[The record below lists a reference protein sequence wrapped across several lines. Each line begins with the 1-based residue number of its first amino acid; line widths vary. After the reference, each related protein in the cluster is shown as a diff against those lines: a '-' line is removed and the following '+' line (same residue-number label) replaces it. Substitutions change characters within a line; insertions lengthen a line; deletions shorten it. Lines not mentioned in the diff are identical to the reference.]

1 MINETLMQYFEWY
14 LPNDGKHWKRL
25 AADAPTLA
33 KKGITKIWMPPA
45 FKATHDGDVGYGVY
59 DLFDLGEF
67 DQKGTIRTKYGTKV
81 EYLDAI
87 AALKNNGIKA
97 LADVILNHK
106 AAADH
111 TETFNVVEV
120 APDDRTKVIS
130 QPFEIEGWTNFTF
143 DGRNHTYNDFEW
155 HWYHFTGTDYDV
167 KTGKNG
173 IFQIQG
179 DNKGWANQD
188 LVDGENGNYDYLMY
202 ADLDFKH
209 PEVIQNIYDWAD
221 WFLKTTG
228 VSGFRLDAIKHIDSF
243 FMGNFIRDMKAKY
256 GDDFYVFGE
265 FWNGDEK
272 SNNDYLESTDYRF
285 DLVDVRLHQNLFEA
299 SQAKENYDLRHIFNQ
314 TLVKN
319 HPHSAVT
326 FVDNHDTQR
335 GQALESTVEEWF
347 KPVAYALIL
356 LRQTGLPCVFYGDYY
371 GISGQFAQE
380 SFQNQIDKLLELRQ
394 TTVYGQETDYFDQAN
409 CIGWTCLGDDE
420 HPTALA
426 VLISNSKAQ
435 SKRMFVGKK
444 WADQLFTDALDNQTA
459 QVLIDKEGY
468 GDFLV
473 AEKSVSAW
481 IPLER

>member
-1 MINETLMQYFEWY
+1 MTNETLMQYFEWY

-25 AADAPTLA
+25 ATDASHLA
-33 KKGITKIWMPPA
+33 QKGITKIWMPPA

-67 DQKGTIRTKYGTKV
+67 NQKGTIRTKYGTKAD
-81 EYLDAI
+81 YLEAI
-87 AALKNNGIKA
+87 SALKSNGIEP

-111 TETFNVVEV
+111 TETFKVVEV
-120 APDDRTKVIS
+120 APEDRTKVIS

-143 DGRNHTYNDFEW
+143 DGRYHAYNDFEW

-167 KTGKNG
+167 RTGKTG

-202 ADLDFKH
+202 SDLDFKH
-209 PEVIQNIYDWAD
+209 PEVLKNIYDWAD
-221 WFLKTTG
+221 WFVETTG
-228 VSGFRLDAIKHIDSF
+228 VKGFRLDAIKHIDSF

-256 GDDFYVFGE
+256 GNDFYVFGE

-272 SNNDYLESTDYRF
+272 SNKDYLTSTDYRF

-299 SQAKENYDLRHIFNQ
+299 SKAKETYDLRQIFEQ

-319 HPHSAVT
+319 HPDSAVT

-335 GQALESTVEEWF
+335 GQALESTIEEWF
-347 KPVAYALIL
+347 KPAAYALIL
-356 LRQTGLPCVFYGDYY
+356 LRQTGLPCIFYGDYY
-371 GISGQFAQE
+371 GISGQFAQK
-380 SFQNQIDKLLELRQ
+380 SFQDNIDKLLKLRK
-394 TTVYGQETDYFDQAN
+394 TAVYGQELDYFDQAN
-409 CIGWTCLGDDE
+409 CIGWTYLVDDE
-420 HPTALA
+420 RPTALA
-426 VLISNSKAQ
+426 VLINNSKAT
-435 SKRMFVGKK
+435 SKRMFVGEK
-444 WADQLFTDALDNQTA
+444 WAGKLFTDALGNQTA
-459 QVLIDKEGY
+459 HVQIDEQGY

-473 AEKSVSAW
+473 GEKSISTW
-481 IPLER
+481 IPLAK